1 MGVFCKTCELCNVD
15 IIKMAKLLG
24 IVLTIFFFVDCSMSI
39 GFITRIST
47 RPSECNNCGM
57 TPLGQLSFKICGGV
71 PEACCAVVDIANG
84 DGMNEGTTYSFTGE
98 HELLDCFNYSLT
110 RVNTVDQL
118 GLTVYHEG
126 SDGAQMEWVEIE
138 TSDKRVIKCNLGQW
152 LDGVDS
158 VTIDTRTHC
167 MMQG

>member
-1 MGVFCKTCELCNVD
+1 MGVFCKTCELCNVN
-15 IIKMAKLLG
+15 IIEMAKLLG

-57 TPLGQLSFKICGGV
+57 TSLGQLSFKICGGV

-84 DGMNEGTTYSFTGE
+84 DGMNEGTTYSFTG
-98 HELLDCFNYSLT
+98 D
-110 RVNTVDQL
+110 
-118 GLTVYHEG
+118 HEG